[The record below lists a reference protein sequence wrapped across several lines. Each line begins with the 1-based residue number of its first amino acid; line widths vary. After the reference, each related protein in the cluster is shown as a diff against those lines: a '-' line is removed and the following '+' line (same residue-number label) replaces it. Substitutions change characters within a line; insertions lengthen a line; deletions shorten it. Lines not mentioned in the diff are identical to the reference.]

1 MIQLVQLYPN
11 HLNLNGDGG
20 NLLVL
25 AKRAEWGGLKA
36 QLSTIHPGV
45 EPTQR
50 PDVLL
55 IGHGSTAAWRQ
66 IYADFARLAPVIRN
80 WMQSGTQVI
89 AISSGYAAMHG
100 LFDEL
105 PNSINRIER
114 VSKFDVVD
122 FEGQQV
128 YGYVNS
134 DLDLDKIVR
143 HGQILGS
150 LLHGPLLAKNS
161 WLADSIIE
169 SVRGMQTRG
178 IINTSKLDE
187 VEKLVVAAQ
196 ELAKEQAES

>member
-169 SVRGMQTRG
+169 SVRGRQSREK
-178 IINTSKLDE
+178 INSSKLDE
-187 VEKLVVAAQ
+187 VEKLVIAAQ